1 MLGSTSSP
9 RSPAAGPAA
18 KWLVV
23 VLLAV
28 IAACLL
34 VEVGIS
40 VSTAQS
46 AVGPAATAAGMKNTF
61 VVGGQITKDTYGLYL
76 VDLEYGTICVYEW
89 VPQTRKLR
97 LMAARTYLF
106 DRQLDEYNTEL
117 SPKEIKKLVA
127 QQQRLDEAPPKP

>member
-1 MLGSTSSP
+1 M
-9 RSPAAGPAA
+9 
-18 KWLVV
+18 
-23 VLLAV
+23 
-28 IAACLL
+28 
-34 VEVGIS
+34 
-40 VSTAQS
+40 
-46 AVGPAATAAGMKNTF
+46 
-61 VVGGQITKDTYGLYL
+61 
-76 VDLEYGTICVYEW
+76 DLEYGTICVYEW